1 MIDLDWLD
9 EQLEQALSDE
19 VRCARRG
26 HPGPEAVPARPAASP
41 PTRSRPPSRSRG
53 PAVVA
58 VPDAPAPARRPSPPR
73 RPSPAT
79 PAPPSQVLPLGD
91 SGRPADPT
99 DAAARAAVR
108 ALLDG
113 READARAAAEQVL
126 ALGRE
131 AGHPD
136 TWTRYLT
143 LYFRIVLE
151 WGSEDEQDELLEQ
164 CRARAYWFDEI
175 PWRAALTLL
184 LARLGKVDEAAR
196 EFDLTLARGRAAGVP
211 ADTWRAVVTDLAD
224 AAAVLGDSQRAS
236 VAQRARA
243 A

>member
-26 HPGPEAVPARPAASP
+26 LP
-41 PTRSRPPSRSRG
+41 
-53 PAVVA
+53 
-58 VPDAPAPARRPSPPR
+58 APAPA
-73 RPSPAT
+73 PAAHAL
-79 PAPPSQVLPLGD
+79 PARG
-91 SGRPADPT
+91 
-99 DAAARAAVR
+99 AARPVDGRDPASQATLR

-113 READARAAAEQVL
+113 READARAGVDQVL
-126 ALGRE
+126 ALGRQ
-131 AGHPD
+131 AGDPD
-136 TWTRYLT
+136 AWTRYLS
-143 LYFRIVLE
+143 LRFRIVLE
-151 WGSEDEQDELLEQ
+151 WGTEEERDELLDQ

-184 LARLGKVDEAAR
+184 LARLGKTDEAIR
-196 EFDLTLARGRAAGVP
+196 EFDITLDRGRAAGLP
-211 ADTWRAVVTDLAD
+211 APTWLDIVTDLAD
-224 AAAVLGDSQRAS
+224 AATALGDPRRAS